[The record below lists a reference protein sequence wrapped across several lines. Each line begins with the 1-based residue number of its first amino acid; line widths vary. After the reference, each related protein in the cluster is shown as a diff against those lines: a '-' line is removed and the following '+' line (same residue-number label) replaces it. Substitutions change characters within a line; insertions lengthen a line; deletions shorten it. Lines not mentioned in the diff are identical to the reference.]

1 MDARTKKQIDKFK
14 NDVWQQVAEF
24 EELPKDDDRIIR
36 MMRTPDSMDIM
47 ARNFYEWRDK
57 DTREGWSRQKM
68 MKYGALVA
76 ARNIVM
82 SKMAV
87 YD

>member
-1 MDARTKKQIDKFK
+1 MDARTRKQADSFK
-14 NDVWQQVAEF
+14 AEVIKQVAAM
-24 EELPKDDDRIIR
+24 EEAPADSDQVTRL
-36 MMRTPDSMDIM
+36 MSTPDSKAIM